1 MFSVSRTLGAR
12 DSCHFSNSHTLCI
25 YGTDGV
31 GGGMMTFLALV
42 HMYDA
47 TEMMGWGGMMMM
59 FLALAHMYDATE
71 LMGLGG

>member
-1 MFSVSRTLGAR
+1 
-12 DSCHFSNSHTLCI
+12 
-25 YGTDGV
+25 
-31 GGGMMTFLALV
+31 MMTFLALV